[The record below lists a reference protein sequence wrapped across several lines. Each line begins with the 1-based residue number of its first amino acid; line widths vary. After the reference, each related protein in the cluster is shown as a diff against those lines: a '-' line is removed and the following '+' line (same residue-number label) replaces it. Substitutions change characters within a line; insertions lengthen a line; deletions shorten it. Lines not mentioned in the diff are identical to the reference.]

1 MWLLNWMFANIVDFR
16 VKQNLVLIVTCHNIG
31 VQRRQWDP
39 KLVQM
44 EADNLLFSITI
55 RVTGHPWA
63 SNKDRIHIIIQL
75 RRIVS
80 SRLMTLLEINLTQ
93 RKDLEAPAIFN
104 RGSISLQILKAS
116 SDQWMEPC
124 WEQGRMCYQI
134 PQLTHHNVPPTSW
147 GQEIAF
153 RAACRSNKQIK
164 SMDHETQEASSP
176 LVSRISP
183 IQIQWAFCLIIMRLR
198 SRLNTVAHDSR

>member
-1 MWLLNWMFANIVDFR
+1 MWLLNWMFANIVDFK
-16 VKQNLVLIVTCHNIG
+16 VKQNLVLIVTYHNIG

-63 SNKDRIHIIIQL
+63 SSKDRIHIITQQ

-93 RKDLEAPAIFN
+93 HKDLEAPAIFN
-104 RGSISLQILKAS
+104 RGSISLPILKAS

-124 WEQGRMCYQI
+124 WERVQMCYQI
-134 PQLTHHNVPPTSW
+134 PRSTHLSVPPTSW
-147 GQEIAF
+147 GQEIVF

-164 SMDHETQEASSP
+164 WMDHETQEASSP

-198 SRLNTVAHDSR
+198 SRPNTAAHDSR